1 MGMLDGK
8 VALVTGAGRGI
19 GREEAL
25 QMAAAGC
32 KIVVNDLGG
41 HHYGTG
47 AESKVA
53 DEVVAEIIK
62 NGGEAIA
69 NYDSV
74 TDYEK
79 AKGMIDQAVA
89 KWGKLDIVVNNAG
102 FLRDKMIF
110 NMDEKDWD
118 GIMGV
123 HLKGVFNLSRHFGGW
138 LRQEMKAGKRTEKG
152 RILNTSS
159 FVGMFGNVGQSNYAA
174 AKAGIAMFTN
184 TISKELNKYATC
196 NTIIPNAGTRM
207 TIDSMPDP
215 TGAAQ
220 RMNAKNKS
228 GMVAMSPSHFP
239 PLVIFLASD
248 AAANINGHIFLCM
261 ADIVTVFKGFEVV
274 KTINNNG
281 AAFTPEILAERVE
294 SDLLKDFPKLKHI
307 MEEYGKIYQR

>member
-1 MGMLDGK
+1 MGILDGK

-19 GREEAL
+19 GREEAI
-25 QMAAAGC
+25 QMAKAGC

-41 HHYGTG
+41 QHDGTG
-47 AESKVA
+47 TGKVA
-53 DEVVAEIIK
+53 DEVVAEIVK
-62 NGGEAIA
+62 NGGKAIA

-89 KWGKLDIVVNNAG
+89 EFGKLDIVVNNAG

-110 NMDEKDWD
+110 NMEESDWD
-118 GIMGV
+118 LIMGV

-138 LRQEMKAGKRTEKG
+138 LRQEIKAGRRTEKG
-152 RILNTSS
+152 RIMNTSS
-159 FVGMFGNVGQSNYAA
+159 MVGMFGNAGQSNYGA
-174 AKAGIAMFTN
+174 AKSGIAMFTN
-184 TISKELNKYATC
+184 TIARELRKYATC

-215 TGAAQ
+215 EGAAK
-220 RMNAKNKS
+220 RMNTMNKS
-228 GMVAMSPSHFP
+228 GMVAMSPKHFP
-239 PLVIFLASD
+239 PLVVFLASD
-248 AAANINGHIFLCM
+248 AAENITGHIFLMM
-261 ADIVTVFKGFEVV
+261 ADICTVFKGWEVV

-294 SDLLKDFPKLKHI
+294 SELLKDFPKIKHI
-307 MEEYGKIYQR
+307 AEEYGNIYQR

>member
-1 MGMLDGK
+1 MLDGK
-8 VALVTGAGRGI
+8 VALITGAGRGI

-25 QMAAAGC
+25 QMAAAGAS
-32 KIVVNDLGG
+32 IVVNDLGG
-41 HHYGTG
+41 HHDGTG
-47 AESKVA
+47 AGKVA
-53 DEVVAEIIK
+53 DDVVAEIK
-62 NGGEAIA
+62 ALGGQAVA

-79 AKGMIDQAVA
+79 AKGMIDQAV
-89 KWGKLDIVVNNAG
+89 KEFGKLDIVVNNAG

-110 NMDEKDWD
+110 NMEESDWD
-118 GIMGV
+118 LIMGV
-123 HLKGVFNLSRHFGGW
+123 HLKGVFNLSRHFAGW
-138 LRQEMKAGKRTEKG
+138 LRQEMKAGRRTEKG

-159 FVGMFGNVGQSNYAA
+159 FVGMFGNVGQSNYGT

-184 TISKELNKYATC
+184 TIARELNKYATC

-207 TIDSMPDP
+207 TIDSMPRP
-215 TGAAQ
+215 EEAKAH
-220 RMNAKNKS
+220 MNAKNKS

-248 AAANINGHIFLCM
+248 AAANINGHIFLMM
-261 ADIVTVFKGFEVV
+261 ADICTVFKGFEVV

-294 SDLLKDFPKLKHI
+294 SELLKDFPKLNHV
-307 MEEYGKIYQR
+307 MSEYGKIYER